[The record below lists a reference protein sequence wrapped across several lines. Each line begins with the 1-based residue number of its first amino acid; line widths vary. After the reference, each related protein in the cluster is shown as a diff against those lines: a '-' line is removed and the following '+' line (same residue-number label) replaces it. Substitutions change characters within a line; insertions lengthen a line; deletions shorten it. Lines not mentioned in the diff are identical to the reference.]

1 MHKIFAHLAKILTGS
16 KIYIKLFNSSVFH
29 CYNKK
34 GQTSQSEKEISLPKK
49 VTSVMSH
56 EQFNVKSFI
65 GEEEYDTSI
74 DYGSAGTVI
83 DNDDL

>member
-1 MHKIFAHLAKILTGS
+1 MHKTFAHLAKILIGT

-34 GQTSQSEKEISLPKK
+34 GQTGQSEEEVSLPK

-56 EQFNVKSFI
+56 EQFNVKNFI
-65 GEEEYDTSI
+65 GEEEYNTSI
-74 DYGSAGTVI
+74 NYGSVGTVI